1 MLRSK
6 TAFLKLAIAMIGIA
20 ALILSLFWLPGF
32 VTSHAAK
39 NPDYVPLKYPALIV
53 VYTTAIP
60 FYIALYQSLKL
71 LSYIERN
78 HAFSESAAASLKHIK
93 QCAVVIAIFYVLS
106 GVFLGMQG
114 VLFTSIAVIG
124 GVVIFAASTV
134 AIFAAVLQELL
145 TRALEI
151 KSENDLTV

>member
-6 TAFLKLAIAMIGIA
+6 TAFLKLAIAMIGFA
-20 ALILSLFWLPGF
+20 ALILCLFWLPGF

-39 NPDYVPLKYPALIV
+39 NPDYVPLKYSALII

-60 FYIALYQSLKL
+60 FYIALYHALKL
-71 LSYIERN
+71 LHYIERRN
-78 HAFSESAAASLKHIK
+78 AFSECAVASLRHIK
-93 QCAVVIAIFYVLS
+93 QCAGAIAIVYVIAGI
-106 GVFLGMQG
+106 FLGMQG

-124 GVVIFAASTV
+124 GVIIFAASTV

-145 TRALEI
+145 THALEI
-151 KSENDLTV
+151 NRK